1 MRAQK
6 LAPSSIQSWLRP
18 ISLGLGLLATSLAV
32 HAAESGPALGV
43 VGAASMQN
51 PVISKNTSSGSVSG
65 STAWG
70 AGVTGEIVVALG
82 FVLEADLLYLGRKFS
97 QNSADIF
104 GTTVSSTFSS
114 GYIHIPVMLRYRPID
129 MINIGAGLY
138 YNRVVSAWNV
148 SAAGHSDTTTDFG
161 KNDFGL
167 VLGLGTM
174 LPVSDTLSIVADLRY
189 ARSLSDTA
197 RSSGDALKFSDF
209 QILAGVRFGIR

>member
-1 MRAQK
+1 MITKTLSNK
-6 LAPSSIQSWLRP
+6 LI
-18 ISLGLGLLATSLAV
+18 LGLGLVAGSLAV
-32 HAAESGPALGV
+32 QAQESGPALGV
-43 VGAASMQN
+43 VGAASIQN

-65 STAWG
+65 TTAWG
-70 AGVTGEIVVALG
+70 AGITGEIVLAPG
-82 FVLEADLLYLGRKFS
+82 FGLEADLLYLGRKFS

-114 GYIHIPVMLRYRPID
+114 GYIHIPVLVRYRPID

-138 YNRVVSAWNV
+138 YSRVVSAWNV
-148 SAAGHSDTTTDFG
+148 SAAGQSDTTTDFG
-161 KNDFGL
+161 KNDCGL

-189 ARSLSDTA
+189 ARSLKDTA